1 MNDQEYDALEI
12 RCPKL
17 GHQLRFS
24 YCRREHND
32 LPCARSLICWE
43 GRFPVSKLFHHTLSD
58 KQWNDCFGKPPQPK
72 VVSLMELIEQAKK
85 TGSETK

>member
-1 MNDQEYDALEI
+1 MDTQEYDALEI

-24 YCRREHND
+24 YCRKEQSD

-43 GRFPVSKLFHHTLSD
+43 GRFPVSRFFQETLSD
-58 KQWNDCFGKPPQPK
+58 RQWNDCFEKPPQSK
-72 VVSLMELIEQAKK
+72 VVSLMELIEKAKK
-85 TGSETK
+85 AGSEKG